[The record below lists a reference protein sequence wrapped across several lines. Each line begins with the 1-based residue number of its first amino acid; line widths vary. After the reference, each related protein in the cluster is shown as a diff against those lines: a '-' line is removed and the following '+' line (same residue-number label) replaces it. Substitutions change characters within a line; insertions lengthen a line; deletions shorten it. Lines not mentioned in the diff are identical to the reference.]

1 MNERITDRHIQVQ
14 ALQHLL
20 IHYEKKRDRYSD
32 DGREDILNTLDTY
45 IAKIR
50 RTMIR
55 LLQDKKEDTDT
66 DNVIKFY

>member
-20 IHYEKKRDRYSD
+20 IHYENKRNKYSD
-32 DGREDILNTLDTY
+32 DGRDDILNTLDTY

-55 LLQDKKEDTDT
+55 VLQDKKDDT